1 MNLLVKWKSSVH
13 KVKSFGAFITDNSK
27 EFDCLDHELLTA
39 KLDAYGFTL
48 PALRLTHEYLS
59 NKNQKTK
66 TDDNYSSWSEILF
79 GVPQGAIF
87 GTLFLSIFLADLF
100 FMVKEI
106 DIASYG
112 DDNTPFIEENNIGNV
127 IASLFLMLCLIGSKI
142 IV

>member
-1 MNLLVKWKSSVH
+1 MNLLVKWKNSVD
-13 KVKSFGAFITDNSK
+13 KVKFFGALITDNSK

-59 NKNQKTK
+59 KKTQKTK

-127 IASLFLMLCLIGSKI
+127 IASLLLMLCLIGSKI